1 MYRNVYIYKY
11 LYIYIS
17 ICVYVY
23 IYIYINIYINNELRT
38 PWGAVSGTV
47 GGARGTGDER
57 LGGRGQEPI
66 GDSPTYPRLLLLL
79 YYSQPRDE

>member
-1 MYRNVYIYKY
+1 M
-11 LYIYIS
+11 
-17 ICVYVY
+17 
-23 IYIYINIYINNELRT
+23 